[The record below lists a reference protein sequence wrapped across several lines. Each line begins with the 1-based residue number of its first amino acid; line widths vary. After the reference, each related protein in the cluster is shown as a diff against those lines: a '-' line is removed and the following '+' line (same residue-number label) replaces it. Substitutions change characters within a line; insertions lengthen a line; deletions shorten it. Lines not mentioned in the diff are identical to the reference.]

1 MTPRRLSGVSVLATD
16 LDGTLLR
23 SDGSVSDKTRTAI
36 ATAHDRGVRTL
47 FVTGRPP
54 RWMAPVVAATGRSGI
69 SVCANG
75 AVTVDLSTDTVLTSS
90 AIPAN
95 VLGEAMATIG
105 DLLDGS
111 FYFAAE
117 QALPGPIRA
126 TGLFPEPG
134 FVPPDRPVA
143 QIADQPL
150 YEIPGVVKLLVRTE
164 GATEQTAELAGVVA
178 AALGGALNVTHASR
192 THQMLEIS
200 RAGVDKATALA
211 NLAADWSLPP
221 EQIAA
226 AGDMPNDIP
235 MIRWAGHGAAVAS
248 AHADVVAAADEV
260 IPDPEQDGVAD
271 LLQRLLPE

>member
-1 MTPRRLSGVSVLATD
+1 MTPQRLSGVSVLATD

-23 SDGSVSDKTRTAI
+23 PDGSISDNTRAAI
-36 ATAHDRGVRTL
+36 AAAHDRGVRTL

-75 AVTVDLSTDTVLTSS
+75 AVTVDLSTDTVLTS
-90 AIPAN
+90 ATIPGP
-95 VLGEAMATIG
+95 VLREAMATIT
-105 DLLDGS
+105 DLLAGH

-117 QALPGPIRA
+117 QALPGPIAA

-134 FVPPDRPVA
+134 FVPPERPVA
-143 QIADQPL
+143 QVADEPL
-150 YEIPGVVKLLVRTE
+150 FEIPGVVKLLVRTE
-164 GATEQTAELAGVVA
+164 GDSDETAELANVVS
-178 AALGGALNVTHASR
+178 AALGGSLNVTHASR

-200 RAGVDKATALA
+200 RAGVDKAAALA
-211 NLAADWSLPP
+211 SLAADWSIPP

-248 AHADVVAAADEV
+248 AHTDVVAAADEV
-260 IPDPEQDGVAD
+260 IADPEHDGVAD
-271 LLQRLLPE
+271 LLGRLNP

>member
-1 MTPRRLSGVSVLATD
+1 MTPQQLSGVSVLATD

-23 SDGSVSDKTRTAI
+23 PDGSISDNTRAAI
-36 ATAHDRGVRTL
+36 AAAHDRGVRTL

-75 AVTVDLSTDTVLTSS
+75 AVTVDLSTDTVLTS
-90 AIPAN
+90 ATIPGP
-95 VLGEAMATIG
+95 VLREAMATIT
-105 DLLDGS
+105 DLLAGH

-117 QALPGPIRA
+117 QALPGPIAA

-134 FVPPDRPVA
+134 FVPPERPVA
-143 QIADQPL
+143 QVADEPL
-150 YEIPGVVKLLVRTE
+150 FEIPGVVKLLVRTE
-164 GATEQTAELAGVVA
+164 GDSDETAELANVVS
-178 AALGGALNVTHASR
+178 AALGGSLNVTHASR

-200 RAGVDKATALA
+200 RAGVDKAAALA
-211 NLAADWSLPP
+211 SLAADWSIPP

-248 AHADVVAAADEV
+248 AHTDVVAAADEV
-260 IPDPEQDGVAD
+260 IADPEHDGVAD
-271 LLQRLLPE
+271 LLGRLNP

>member
-1 MTPRRLSGVSVLATD
+1 MTPQQLSGVSVLATD

-23 SDGSVSDKTRTAI
+23 SDGSVSDTTRAAI
-36 ATAHDRGVRTL
+36 AAAHDRGVRTL

-75 AVTVDLSTDTVLTSS
+75 AVTVDLNTDTVLTS
-90 AIPAN
+90 ATIPGP
-95 VLGEAMATIG
+95 VLQEAMATIT
-105 DLLDGS
+105 DLLAGH

-117 QALPGPIRA
+117 QALPGPISA

-134 FVPPDRPVA
+134 FVPPDRPA
-143 QIADQPL
+143 AHIADEPL
-150 YEIPGVVKLLVRTE
+150 FEIPGVVKLLVRTE
-164 GATEQTAELAGVVA
+164 GASDETAELADVVS
-178 AALGGALNVTHASR
+178 AALGGSLNVTHASR

-211 NLAADWSLPP
+211 SLAADWSIPP

-248 AHADVVAAADEV
+248 AHTDVVAAADEV
-260 IPDPEQDGVAD
+260 IADPEHDGVAD
-271 LLQRLLPE
+271 LLGRLNP